1 MSENKKKV
9 NWNLVGKVA
18 LAVLTV
24 LVGGAASTSR

>member
-24 LVGGAASTSR
+24 LVGGASTSR